1 MKNFKLILTASL
13 LASLIGCINSDD
25 YNTPDLSGEC
35 VNITATKSV
44 QDIATLANSTAQE
57 YTNADFIEAYVTSSD
72 EGGNFYK
79 SISLVSLDGTRGF
92 TVPVDIYNL
101 YTKYEP
107 GRKVTINMK
116 NRHFHFDN
124 QIASLE
130 IGSLYN
136 NNTPD
141 IPSDDVV
148 GRISGVEYENI
159 IYRSCTKVNEDTFIK
174 RMSINEAK
182 NNQNINML
190 IEFDAVQFTTASLGK
205 KFYDPTLN
213 SLGGATNH
221 LITDLS
227 GNTIIL
233 RVSEY
238 ATFASQLISNKSG
251 KIRGVLTKYDNDFQ
265 FMVRTIND
273 IKLDQ
278 PRIELSTIYEEPF
291 TANWNNWI
299 KQSVTGA
306 QNWTLNTTAG
316 NPGSCATMNG
326 FSGGNQI
333 NEDWL
338 ISPAIN
344 LTNYTLAILRFDNS
358 RRFAGPAIE
367 VFVSTNYSSGAPST
381 ATWTQLTGFTLD
393 TNTGSYV
400 WTNSGGND
408 VSSFIGSSNFR
419 VAFKYTS
426 TTAGASAWQIDNVR
440 IVGQ

>member
-1 MKNFKLILTASL
+1 MKIFKLIVTTSLLTA
-13 LASLIGCINSDD
+13 LIGCVNGDD

-57 YTNADFIEAYVTSSD
+57 YTTADFIEAYVTSSD

-79 SISLVSLDGTRGF
+79 SLSLVSLDGTKGF
-92 TVPVDIYNL
+92 TVPVDNYNL

-136 NNTPD
+136 NNTPE

-159 IYRSCTKVNEDTFIK
+159 INRSCTKVNEDTFIK
-174 RMSINEAK
+174 RMSITEAK
-182 NNQNINML
+182 NNQYINML
-190 IEFDAVQFTTASLGK
+190 IEFDAVQFSDASLGK
-205 KFYDPTLN
+205 KYYDPTIN
-213 SLGGATNH
+213 SFGGATNH
-221 LITDLS
+221 LIADLY
-227 GNTIIL
+227 GNTIIV

-238 ATFASQLISNKSG
+238 ANFASQLISNKSG
-251 KIRGVLTKYDNDFQ
+251 KIRGVLTKYNNDYQ

-278 PRIELSTIYEEPF
+278 PRIELATIFEEPF

-306 QNWTLNTTAG
+306 QNWSLSTTAG

-326 FSGGNQI
+326 FSGGNQN

-344 LTNYTLAILRFDNS
+344 LTNNTLAILRFENS

-393 TNTGSYV
+393 TNTGSHV

-408 VSSFIGSSNFR
+408 VSSFVGSSNFR

-426 TTAGASAWQIDNVR
+426 TTAGASAWQIDNVK
-440 IVGQ
+440 IIGQ

>member
-1 MKNFKLILTASL
+1 MKIFKLIVTASL
-13 LASLIGCINSDD
+13 LTSLIGCVNGDD
-25 YNTPDLSGEC
+25 YNSPDLAGEC
-35 VNITATKSV
+35 VNITATKTV
-44 QDIATLANSTAQE
+44 QEIANLANTTAQE
-57 YTNADFIEAYVTSSD
+57 YTTADFIEAYVTSSD

-79 SISLVSLDGTRGF
+79 SLSLVSLDGTKGF
-92 TVPVDIYNL
+92 TVPVDTYNL

-136 NNTPD
+136 NNTPE

-159 IYRSCTKVNEDTFIK
+159 INRSCTKVNEDTFIK
-174 RMSINEAK
+174 RMSITEAK
-182 NNQNINML
+182 NNQYINML
-190 IEFDAVQFTTASLGK
+190 IEFDAVQFSDASLGK
-205 KFYDPTLN
+205 KYYDPTIN
-213 SLGGATNH
+213 SFGGATNH
-221 LITDLS
+221 LIADLY
-227 GNTIIL
+227 GNTIIV

-238 ATFASQLISNKSG
+238 ANFASQLISNKSG
-251 KIRGVLTKYDNDFQ
+251 KIRGVLTKYNNDYQ

-278 PRIELSTIYEEPF
+278 PRIELATIFEEPF

-306 QNWTLNTTAG
+306 QNWSLSTTAG

-326 FSGGNQI
+326 FSGGNQN

-344 LTNYTLAILRFDNS
+344 LTNNTLAILRFENS

-393 TNTGSYV
+393 TNTGSHV

-408 VSSFIGSSNFR
+408 VSSFVGSSNFR

-426 TTAGASAWQIDNVR
+426 TTAGASAWQIDNVK
-440 IVGQ
+440 IIGQ